1 MKFKIPRLTHNK
13 TKHNFYITSIGNG
26 VALGNAFDRVA
37 SWKRVV
43 NLWRRGREIKSQ
55 KEKRVLSKAGK
66 SPSSYRGRTSPRLV
80 KACPIRF
87 YKCAF
92 PFTFS
97 IFTRLGRFIYRM
109 HNQCLFLLFFFP
121 FCILVSFQSNKTQI
135 SLFFIILNIRI
146 SLSKYLIVASS

>member
-1 MKFKIPRLTHNK
+1 MVIWISIWKMIKFLCVVCHYDVMDIILSKPMNVKILVTNK

-26 VALGNAFDRVA
+26 LALGNAFDRVA
-37 SWKRVV
+37 SWKKVV

-66 SPSSYRGRTSPRLV
+66 SPSSYMGRTSPRLV

-109 HNQCLFLLFFFP
+109 HNQCLFLLFFFL
-121 FCILVSFQSNKTQI
+121 C
-135 SLFFIILNIRI
+135 FI
-146 SLSKYLIVASS
+146 